1 MKSAKEEVLEI
12 LRNLPEDA
20 SLEEVQYRI
29 YVRQTIDRGLDDVKN
44 GRTISHEEME
54 ARMARWLGE

>member
-1 MKSAKEEVLEI
+1 MKTTKQEVLEI
-12 LRNLPEDA
+12 LQQVPDDA
-20 SLEEVQYRI
+20 SLEEIQYRI
-29 YVRQTIDRGLDDVKN
+29 YVRQKIDRGLDDVRS

>member
-1 MKSAKEEVLEI
+1 MKTAKQEVLEI
-12 LRNLPEDA
+12 LQQVPDDA
-20 SLEEVQYRI
+20 SLEEIQYRI
-29 YVRQTIDRGLDDVKN
+29 YVRQKIDRGLDDVRS